1 MKTYNIKRYAMLAM
15 FAALAYA
22 SLYAFRISGIGGFL
36 TFDVKDALITLCAML
51 FGPVSGV
58 VIALLVSLLE
68 MVTVSGTGP
77 WGFLMN
83 FVSSAVFAAVG
94 SAVYRYMPRLKKT
107 LPGAVL
113 GLVYS
118 VLAMTFCMLLMNL
131 WVTPIY
137 YGISVEAVK
146 EMIFPLLLPF
156 NLIKATMNAAIVLVL
171 YKPLSTVLK
180 RLKVV
185 EGVPENFRFD
195 KTTVMMLIAGVVL
208 IAACTILLI
217 VAMDGQFQL
226 IKPQS

>member
-131 WVTPIY
+131 WVRLY
-137 YGISVEAVK
+137 
-146 EMIFPLLLPF
+146 
-156 NLIKATMNAAIVLVL
+156 LIL
-171 YKPLSTVLK
+171 
-180 RLKVV
+180 
-185 EGVPENFRFD
+185 
-195 KTTVMMLIAGVVL
+195 
-208 IAACTILLI
+208 
-217 VAMDGQFQL
+217 
-226 IKPQS
+226 

>member
-94 SAVYRYMPRLKKT
+94 SAVYRYMPRLKN
-107 LPGAVL
+107 LSL
-113 GLVYS
+113 Q
-118 VLAMTFCMLLMNL
+118 AMRLM
-131 WVTPIY
+131 
-137 YGISVEAVK
+137 E
-146 EMIFPLLLPF
+146 
-156 NLIKATMNAAIVLVL
+156 
-171 YKPLSTVLK
+171 
-180 RLKVV
+180 
-185 EGVPENFRFD
+185 
-195 KTTVMMLIAGVVL
+195 
-208 IAACTILLI
+208 
-217 VAMDGQFQL
+217 
-226 IKPQS
+226 